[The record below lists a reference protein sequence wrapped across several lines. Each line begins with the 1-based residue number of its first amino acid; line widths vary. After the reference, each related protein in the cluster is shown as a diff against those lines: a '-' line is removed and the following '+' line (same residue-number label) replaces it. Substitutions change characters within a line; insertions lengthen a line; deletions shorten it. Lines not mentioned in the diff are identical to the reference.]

1 MPDID
6 IFDLYQW
13 LLAIVCTVYA
23 VLVSARTLT
32 GWVLWFAGD
41 SRQRVM
47 GRYAGVLLLRTRLSR
62 FSGELI
68 WIGVLS
74 LLFLALLWAHR
85 YAE

>member
-6 IFDLYQW
+6 IFDLYRW

-41 SRQRVM
+41 PRQRVM
-47 GRYAGVLLLRTRLSR
+47 GR
-62 FSGELI
+62 
-68 WIGVLS
+68 
-74 LLFLALLWAHR
+74 
-85 YAE
+85 